1 MALQI
6 KALEYWQSLLEGGR
20 LPSLKDMTNEHLGD
34 FRAKSFLLNFP
45 DIFSD
50 PVIKFVGE
58 DITAFYE
65 DPTALAGTNLGTLVE
80 TSILGSL
87 TSSLNRVIEEGGGE
101 EVTATFINVEGEG
114 ESRPCA
120 LLPFSDD
127 GEVVQFILGVFGDEA
142 DLEQDKNE
150 TVSSS
155 GDEGGLFALVEESR
169 EIAKSILR
177 VDNRS
182 RNTLYK
188 VLEMAYGLFGETQ
201 KDRRSYEALLAG
213 AGIREQERAPFT
225 PIVKLIFGKNYDKTR
240 LTEYAAALSFADRQN
255 IPKEQVH
262 DFLDDQPGGIKGCV
276 KLERKA
282 RREAKGDVVDRLDAA
297 LDILRKAPV
306 LARVKAPEILC
317 DQDEVIMILARKGKG
332 RSKDSLEL
340 LQKVDGPASVLE
352 GLIKKAAL
360 PK

>member
-1 MALQI
+1 MALQL
-6 KALEYWQSLLEGGR
+6 KALEYWQSLLEGRR
-20 LPSLKDMTNEHLGD
+20 LPSLKDMTNEQLGD
-34 FRAKSFLLNFP
+34 FRSKSFLLNFP

-50 PVIKFVGE
+50 PVIKFVGG
-58 DITAFYE
+58 DIADYYE
-65 DPTALAGTNLGTLVE
+65 DPTGLSGENLGTLDGN
-80 TSILGSL
+80 SILGAL
-87 TSSLNRVIEEGGGE
+87 TSSLQNVMEEASSE
-101 EVTATFINVEGEG
+101 EVMATYVGLSGEDG
-114 ESRPCA
+114 RRPCA

-127 GEVVQFILGVFGDEA
+127 GEVVQFILGVFGEEI
-142 DLEQDKNE
+142 DLDQDTDAGSENHDD
-150 TVSSS
+150 S
-155 GDEGGLFALVEESR
+155 GLFALVEESR

-201 KDRRSYEALLAG
+201 KDRASYEALLAG

-225 PIVKLIFGKNYDKTR
+225 PIVKLIFGKDYDKTR
-240 LTEYAAALSFADRQN
+240 LTEYAAALSFADRQD
-255 IPKEQVH
+255 IPKEKVH

-297 LDILRKAPV
+297 LDILRSAPV

-317 DQDEVIMILARKGKG
+317 DADEVIMILARKGKG